1 MKKEKKEMVG
11 SNAVTQAEIDNWKAE
26 FGHVYRTESA
36 GKAFIFRPIRRS
48 EYTKLMLDTD
58 INPEEEVTSERRLKR
73 LSDRQL
79 GICKI
84 CVLWPQSDVLN
95 DMLEGAAG
103 LALNLSEEIMD
114 CSGFNALSGTQEL

>member
-36 GKAFIFRPIRRS
+36 GEAFIFRPVRRS

-58 INPEEEVTSERRLKR
+58 IAPEEEATAERRLER

-79 GICKI
+79 GLCKI
-84 CVLWPQSDVLN
+84 CVLWPQEDILN
-95 DMLEGAAG
+95 NMLESAAG
-103 LALNLSEEIMD
+103 LASNLSEEIMGR
-114 CSGFNALSGTQEL
+114 SGFNALSGTQEL